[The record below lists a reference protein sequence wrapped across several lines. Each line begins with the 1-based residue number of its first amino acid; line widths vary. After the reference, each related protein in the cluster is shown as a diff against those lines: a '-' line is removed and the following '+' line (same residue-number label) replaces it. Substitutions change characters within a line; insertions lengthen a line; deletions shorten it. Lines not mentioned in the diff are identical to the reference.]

1 MPSDWRC
8 WSSLDVRVAS
18 ESPQTKKET
27 DMPGTALNRD
37 EYFELIVEYLDL
49 LHRQGIITD
58 LREID
63 TEAVIRTTE
72 ELRYYFMTLHTND
85 VNQ

>member
-1 MPSDWRC
+1 MP
-8 WSSLDVRVAS
+8 VTA
-18 ESPQTKKET
+18 QTSNDYLK
-27 DMPGTALNRD
+27 
-37 EYFELIVEYLDL
+37 FIVDYLDL

-72 ELRYYFMTLHTND
+72 ELRDYFMTLNAND
-85 VNQ
+85 ADE

>member
-1 MPSDWRC
+1 
-8 WSSLDVRVAS
+8 
-18 ESPQTKKET
+18 
-27 DMPGTALNRD
+27 MPGTALNRD
-37 EYFELIVEYLDL
+37 EYLEFIVEYLDL

-72 ELRYYFMTLHTND
+72 ELRDYFMTLHTND

>member
-1 MPSDWRC
+1 MP
-8 WSSLDVRVAS
+8 VTA
-18 ESPQTKKET
+18 QTSNDFLE
-27 DMPGTALNRD
+27 
-37 EYFELIVEYLDL
+37 FIVDYLDL

-72 ELRYYFMTLHTND
+72 ELRDYFMTLNAND
-85 VNQ
+85 ADE

>member
-1 MPSDWRC
+1 
-8 WSSLDVRVAS
+8 
-18 ESPQTKKET
+18 
-27 DMPGTALNRD
+27 MPGTAKNRD
-37 EYFELIVEYLDL
+37 EYLELIVEYLDL

-72 ELRYYFMTLHTND
+72 ELRDYFMTLNAND
-85 VNQ
+85 ADE

>member
-1 MPSDWRC
+1 M
-8 WSSLDVRVAS
+8 AS
-18 ESPQTKKET
+18 KSPQTKKET
-27 DMPGTALNRD
+27 DMPGTAQNRD
-37 EYFELIVEYLDL
+37 EYLELIVEYLDL

-72 ELRYYFMTLHTND
+72 ELRDYFMTLHTND

>member
-1 MPSDWRC
+1 
-8 WSSLDVRVAS
+8 
-18 ESPQTKKET
+18 
-27 DMPGTALNRD
+27 MPGTAQTHNDYL
-37 EYFELIVEYLDL
+37 EFIVDYLDL

-72 ELRYYFMTLHTND
+72 ELRDYFMTLHAND
-85 VNQ
+85 ADE

>member
-1 MPSDWRC
+1 MP
-8 WSSLDVRVAS
+8 VTA
-18 ESPQTKKET
+18 QTSNDFLE
-27 DMPGTALNRD
+27 
-37 EYFELIVEYLDL
+37 FIVDYLDL

-72 ELRYYFMTLHTND
+72 QLRDYFITLHANVAD
-85 VNQ
+85 H